1 MAYYAMGSLRVSN
14 AGVPRVK
21 RGRPYEET
29 FDQEMQMH
37 YNTHRRGYDVL

>member
-1 MAYYAMGSLRVSN
+1 MAYHAMGALRGSN

-29 FDQEMQMH
+29 FDQERQMH
-37 YNTHRRGYDVL
+37 YNTQQEGI

>member
-1 MAYYAMGSLRVSN
+1 MAYYAVGALRGSN

-29 FDQEMQMH
+29 FDQERQMH
-37 YNTHRRGYDVL
+37 YNTQEGI